1 MKGALSIMNNQ
12 KDQQMKQAVY
22 FIDDEPTDM
31 RSTEVSSNSMQT
43 VIPNSIPR
51 TTVQKQSD
59 SQHSNCTTTV
69 PANKYV
75 RKSALSN
82 QRQQPV
88 APPYNQP
95 VQPTSVYQQ
104 PAVSAPFNTQ
114 HPISQDNPI
123 ETTIQKLQAK
133 WVSDSQKAYREKQF
147 KFDNSTL
154 APDSQGCLLILHSN
168 GINTVG
174 KPFSPCRNLQAQKII
189 EHDTKKGFIKYT
201 FDTPTGEHRSVIVD
215 ADCSALQRY
224 NLLQDNGFIVD
235 ANLPATICAELI
247 ARYTASGLASI
258 PPQIKYSPGWYF
270 SEKHWGFQESE
281 WVDLN
286 AVLLSFTV
294 PPTPDMIL
302 YQLVSLYAILQERLP
317 SKMWIRRPICILTH
331 EYLYTDLC
339 IDSTPYVFKK
349 ALESLRDRPIVWI
362 RSENI
367 NFNESSSA
375 YSRDKNYQALMNSM
389 QSNQKH
395 PLYMVVSSNLTP
407 RQRTFC
413 LPIQDFI
420 DPYEATNSI
429 DSIGGLINSIMNNA
443 NAFNLTVERSFTK
456 VFDDLGED
464 CSVQREIAAL
474 SMIADV
480 VKWHYSMQVP
490 PQTLS
495 VRCDEYLET
504 YTRYWDKLDTGSILA
519 PFRNAL
525 YAARRSNMI
534 CFRSLED
541 VDISFDCQKEILYD
555 DTYYYTSTALLKKI
569 IKAHLSSYMPSDVL
583 NRLKTTGV
591 LSGSVPKTLTLA
603 PNEPKDFRFRTL
615 LRSNLHQPGSRDLV
629 EV

>member
-1 MKGALSIMNNQ
+1 MNNQ

-95 VQPTSVYQQ
+95 VQPTNVYQQ

-375 YSRDKNYQALMNSM
+375 YSRDKNYQALMNST

-443 NAFNLTVERSFTK
+443 NAFNSTVERSFTK

-504 YTRYWDKLDTGSILA
+504 YTRYWERINDGNILT

-525 YAARRSNMI
+525 YAARRSDMI
-534 CFRSLED
+534 CFRPLED
-541 VDISFDCQKEILYD
+541 VDSSFECQKEILYD

-569 IKAHLSSYMPSDVL
+569 IKVQLRSYMPSDVL
-583 NRLKTTGV
+583 NRLKTAGV
-591 LSGSVPKTLTLA
+591 LSGSVPKTLTFV
-603 PNEPKDFRFRTL
+603 PNESKDFRFRTL
-615 LRSNLHQPGSRDLV
+615 LRSSLHQPGSRDLV
-629 EV
+629 EI

>member
-1 MKGALSIMNNQ
+1 MNASNTSGMINALQNLDGTPYNPP
-12 KDQQMKQAVY
+12 
-22 FIDDEPTDM
+22 E
-31 RSTEVSSNSMQT
+31 EVSSTFPKRNWTQT
-43 VIPNSIPR
+43 VTTTQDVTQCSTYYSAAPSNSPVPPS
-51 TTVQKQSD
+51 TPSHQSQQPSSSQCDLLEAKAQELQAAWESDVQK
-59 SQHSNCTTTV
+59 
-69 PANKYV
+69 AF
-75 RKSALSN
+75 
-82 QRQQPV
+82 RQQR
-88 APPYNQP
+88 
-95 VQPTSVYQQ
+95 
-104 PAVSAPFNTQ
+104 
-114 HPISQDNPI
+114 
-123 ETTIQKLQAK
+123 L
-133 WVSDSQKAYREKQF
+133 R
-147 KFDNSTL
+147 FDNCAL
-154 APDSQGCLLILHSN
+154 VEDFQGCLTYQCSN
-168 GINTVG
+168 GENTIV
-174 KPFSPCRNLQAQKII
+174 KPFSPCRNLRAQKIVDHSTQK
-189 EHDTKKGFIKYT
+189 EYIKYT
-201 FDTPTGEHRSVIVD
+201 FDTPTGEHKSVIVD
-215 ADCSALQRY
+215 ATCSALHRY
-224 NLLQDNGFIVD
+224 NLLRDNGFIVF
-235 ANLPATICAELI
+235 AHLLPTVCGELI
-247 ARYTASGLASI
+247 ARYTAATRDSI

-286 AVLLSFTV
+286 TVLLSFTIS
-294 PPTPDMIL
+294 PTPDVIM

-331 EYLYTDLC
+331 EYLYTDSC
-339 IDSTPYVFKK
+339 IDSTPYLFKK

-395 PLYMVVSSNLTP
+395 PLYMIVSSNLTP

-443 NAFNLTVERSFTK
+443 NAFNSTVERSFTK

-504 YTRYWDKLDTGSILA
+504 YTRYWERINDGNILT

-541 VDISFDCQKEILYD
+541 VDIGFDCQKEILYD

-583 NRLKTTGV
+583 SRLKTVGV
-591 LSGSVPKTLTLA
+591 LSGSVSKTLTLA
-603 PNEPKDFRFRTL
+603 PNESKDFRFRTL
-615 LRSNLHQPGSRDLV
+615 LRSTLHQPGSRDLV

>member
-1 MKGALSIMNNQ
+1 MNNQ

-95 VQPTSVYQQ
+95 VQPTNVYQQ

-247 ARYTASGLASI
+247 ARYTASGLTSI

-375 YSRDKNYQALMNSM
+375 YSRDKNYQALMNST

-443 NAFNLTVERSFTK
+443 NAFNSTVERSFTK
-456 VFDDLGED
+456 VFDNLGED

-504 YTRYWDKLDTGSILA
+504 YTRYWERINDGNILT

-525 YAARRSNMI
+525 YAARRSDMI
-534 CFRSLED
+534 CFRPLED
-541 VDISFDCQKEILYD
+541 VDSSFECQKEILYD

-569 IKAHLSSYMPSDVL
+569 IKVQLRSYMPSDVL
-583 NRLKTTGV
+583 NRLKTAGV
-591 LSGSVPKTLTLA
+591 LSGSVPKTLTFA
-603 PNEPKDFRFRTL
+603 PNESKDFRFRTL
-615 LRSNLHQPGSRDLV
+615 LRSSLHQPGSRDLV
-629 EV
+629 EI

>member
-1 MKGALSIMNNQ
+1 MNNQ

-95 VQPTSVYQQ
+95 VQPTNVYQQ

-294 PPTPDMIL
+294 PPTPDIIL

-375 YSRDKNYQALMNSM
+375 YSRDKNYQALMNST

-443 NAFNLTVERSFTK
+443 NAFNSTVERSFTK

-504 YTRYWDKLDTGSILA
+504 YTRYWERINDGNILT

-534 CFRSLED
+534 YFRPLED
-541 VDISFDCQKEILYD
+541 VDSSFDCQREILYD

-569 IKAHLSSYMPSDVL
+569 IKVHLSSYMPSDVL

>member
-1 MKGALSIMNNQ
+1 MNNQ

-95 VQPTSVYQQ
+95 VQPTNVYQQ

-339 IDSTPYVFKK
+339 IDSTPYVSKK

-375 YSRDKNYQALMNSM
+375 YSRDKNYQALMNST

-443 NAFNLTVERSFTK
+443 NAFNSTVERSFTK

-504 YTRYWDKLDTGSILA
+504 YTRYWERINDGNILT

-525 YAARRSNMI
+525 YAARRSDMI
-534 CFRSLED
+534 CFRPLED
-541 VDISFDCQKEILYD
+541 VDSSFECQKEILYD

-569 IKAHLSSYMPSDVL
+569 IKVQLRSYMPSDVL
-583 NRLKTTGV
+583 NRLKTAGV
-591 LSGSVPKTLTLA
+591 LSGSVPKTLTFA
-603 PNEPKDFRFRTL
+603 PNESKDFRFRTL
-615 LRSNLHQPGSRDLV
+615 LRSSLHQPGSRDLV
-629 EV
+629 EI

>member
-1 MKGALSIMNNQ
+1 MNNQ

-31 RSTEVSSNSMQT
+31 RSIEVSSNSMQT

-95 VQPTSVYQQ
+95 VQLTNVYQQ

-189 EHDTKKGFIKYT
+189 EHDTKKGFIKFT

-375 YSRDKNYQALMNSM
+375 YSRDKNYQALMNST

-443 NAFNLTVERSFTK
+443 NAFNSTVERSFTK

-504 YTRYWDKLDTGSILA
+504 YTRYWERINDGNILT

-525 YAARRSNMI
+525 YAARRSDMI
-534 CFRSLED
+534 CFRPLED
-541 VDISFDCQKEILYD
+541 VDSSFECQKEILYD

-569 IKAHLSSYMPSDVL
+569 IKVQLRSYMPSDVL
-583 NRLKTTGV
+583 NRLKTAGV
-591 LSGSVPKTLTLA
+591 LSGSVPKTLTFA
-603 PNEPKDFRFRTL
+603 PNESKDFRFRTL
-615 LRSNLHQPGSRDLV
+615 LRSSLHQPGSRDLV
-629 EV
+629 EI

>member
-1 MKGALSIMNNQ
+1 MNNQ

-95 VQPTSVYQQ
+95 VQPTNVYQQ

-235 ANLPATICAELI
+235 ANLSATICAELI

-375 YSRDKNYQALMNSM
+375 YSRDKNYQALMNST

-443 NAFNLTVERSFTK
+443 NAFNSTVERSFTK

-504 YTRYWDKLDTGSILA
+504 YTRYWERINDGNILT

-525 YAARRSNMI
+525 YAARRSDMI
-534 CFRSLED
+534 CFRPLED
-541 VDISFDCQKEILYD
+541 VDSSFECQKEILYD

-569 IKAHLSSYMPSDVL
+569 IKVQLRSYMPSDVL
-583 NRLKTTGV
+583 NRLKTAGV
-591 LSGSVPKTLTLA
+591 LSGSVPKTLTFA
-603 PNEPKDFRFRTL
+603 PNESKDFRFRTL
-615 LRSNLHQPGSRDLV
+615 LRSSLHQPGSRDLV
-629 EV
+629 EI

>member
-1 MKGALSIMNNQ
+1 MNNQ

-95 VQPTSVYQQ
+95 VQPTNVYQQ

-270 SEKHWGFQESE
+270 SEKHWGCQESE

-443 NAFNLTVERSFTK
+443 NAFNSTVERSFTK

-504 YTRYWDKLDTGSILA
+504 YTRYWERINDGNILT

-525 YAARRSNMI
+525 YAARRSDMI
-534 CFRSLED
+534 CFRPLED
-541 VDISFDCQKEILYD
+541 VDSSFECQKEILYD

-569 IKAHLSSYMPSDVL
+569 IKVQLRSYMPSDVL
-583 NRLKTTGV
+583 NRLKTAGV
-591 LSGSVPKTLTLA
+591 LSGSVPKTLTFA
-603 PNEPKDFRFRTL
+603 PNESKDFRFRTL
-615 LRSNLHQPGSRDLV
+615 LRSSLHQPGSRDLV
-629 EV
+629 EI

>member
-1 MKGALSIMNNQ
+1 MNNQ

-95 VQPTSVYQQ
+95 VQPTNVYQQ

-147 KFDNSTL
+147 KFDNSAL

-375 YSRDKNYQALMNSM
+375 YSRDKNYQALMNST

-443 NAFNLTVERSFTK
+443 NAFNSTVERSFTK

-504 YTRYWDKLDTGSILA
+504 YTRYWERINDGNILT

-525 YAARRSNMI
+525 YAARRSDMI
-534 CFRSLED
+534 CFRPLED
-541 VDISFDCQKEILYD
+541 VDSSFECQKEILYD

-569 IKAHLSSYMPSDVL
+569 IKVQLRSYMPSDVL
-583 NRLKTTGV
+583 NRLKTAGV
-591 LSGSVPKTLTLA
+591 LSGSVPKTLTFA
-603 PNEPKDFRFRTL
+603 PNESKDFRFRTL
-615 LRSNLHQPGSRDLV
+615 LRSSLHQPGSRDLV
-629 EV
+629 EI

>member
-1 MKGALSIMNNQ
+1 MNNQ

-95 VQPTSVYQQ
+95 VQPTNVYQQ

-189 EHDTKKGFIKYT
+189 EHDTKKGFIKFT

-375 YSRDKNYQALMNSM
+375 YSRDKNYQALMNST

-443 NAFNLTVERSFTK
+443 NAFNSTVERSFTK

-504 YTRYWDKLDTGSILA
+504 YTRYWERINDGNILT

-525 YAARRSNMI
+525 YAARRSDMI
-534 CFRSLED
+534 CFRPLED
-541 VDISFDCQKEILYD
+541 VDSSFECQKEILYD

-569 IKAHLSSYMPSDVL
+569 IKVQLRSYMPSDVL
-583 NRLKTTGV
+583 NRLKTAGV
-591 LSGSVPKTLTLA
+591 LSGSVPKTLTFA
-603 PNEPKDFRFRTL
+603 PNESKDFRFRTL
-615 LRSNLHQPGSRDLV
+615 LRSSLHQPGSRDLV
-629 EV
+629 EI

>member
-1 MKGALSIMNNQ
+1 MNNQ

-95 VQPTSVYQQ
+95 VQPTNVYQQ

-123 ETTIQKLQAK
+123 ETTIQKLQVK

-375 YSRDKNYQALMNSM
+375 YSRDKNYQALMNST

-443 NAFNLTVERSFTK
+443 NAFNSTVERSFTK

-504 YTRYWDKLDTGSILA
+504 YTRYWERINDGNILT

-525 YAARRSNMI
+525 YAARRSDMI
-534 CFRSLED
+534 CFRPLED
-541 VDISFDCQKEILYD
+541 VDSSFECQKEILYD

-569 IKAHLSSYMPSDVL
+569 IKVQLRSYMPSDVL
-583 NRLKTTGV
+583 NRLKTAGV
-591 LSGSVPKTLTLA
+591 LSGSVPKTLTFA
-603 PNEPKDFRFRTL
+603 PNESKDFRFRTL
-615 LRSNLHQPGSRDLV
+615 LRSSLHQPGSRDLV
-629 EV
+629 EI

>member
-1 MKGALSIMNNQ
+1 MNNQ

-95 VQPTSVYQQ
+95 VQPTNVYQQ

-147 KFDNSTL
+147 KFDNSAL

-201 FDTPTGEHRSVIVD
+201 FDTTTGEHRSVIVD

-302 YQLVSLYAILQERLP
+302 YRLVSLYAILQERLP

-375 YSRDKNYQALMNSM
+375 YSRDKNYQALMNST

-443 NAFNLTVERSFTK
+443 NAFNSTVERSFTK

-504 YTRYWDKLDTGSILA
+504 YTRYWERINDGNILT

-525 YAARRSNMI
+525 YAARRSDMI
-534 CFRSLED
+534 CFRPLED
-541 VDISFDCQKEILYD
+541 VDSSFDCQKEILYD

-569 IKAHLSSYMPSDVL
+569 IKVQLRSYMPSDVL
-583 NRLKTTGV
+583 NRLKTAGV
-591 LSGSVPKTLTLA
+591 LSGSVPKTLTFA
-603 PNEPKDFRFRTL
+603 PNESKDFRFRTL
-615 LRSNLHQPGSRDLV
+615 LRSSLHQPGSRDLV
-629 EV
+629 EI

>member
-1 MKGALSIMNNQ
+1 MNNQ

-95 VQPTSVYQQ
+95 VQPTNVYQQ

-114 HPISQDNPI
+114 HPLSQDNPI

-375 YSRDKNYQALMNSM
+375 YSRDKNYQALMNST

-443 NAFNLTVERSFTK
+443 NAFNSTVERSFTK

-504 YTRYWDKLDTGSILA
+504 YTRYWERINDGNILT

-525 YAARRSNMI
+525 YATRRCDMI
-534 CFRSLED
+534 CFRPLED
-541 VDISFDCQKEILYD
+541 VDSSFECQKEILYD

-569 IKAHLSSYMPSDVL
+569 IKVQLRSYMPSDVL
-583 NRLKTTGV
+583 NRLKTAGV
-591 LSGSVPKTLTLA
+591 LSGSVPKTLTFA
-603 PNEPKDFRFRTL
+603 PNESKDFRFRTL
-615 LRSNLHQPGSRDLV
+615 LRSSLHQPGSRDLV
-629 EV
+629 EI

>member
-1 MKGALSIMNNQ
+1 MNNQ

-95 VQPTSVYQQ
+95 VQPTNVYQQ

-154 APDSQGCLLILHSN
+154 APDSRGCLLILHSN

-443 NAFNLTVERSFTK
+443 NAFNSTVERSFTK

-504 YTRYWDKLDTGSILA
+504 YTRYWERINDGNILT

-525 YAARRSNMI
+525 YAARRCDMI
-534 CFRSLED
+534 CFRPLED
-541 VDISFDCQKEILYD
+541 VDSSFECQKEILYD

-569 IKAHLSSYMPSDVL
+569 IKVQLRSYMPSDVL
-583 NRLKTTGV
+583 NRLKTAGV
-591 LSGSVPKTLTLA
+591 LSGSVPKTLTFA
-603 PNEPKDFRFRTL
+603 PNESKDFRFRTL
-615 LRSNLHQPGSRDLV
+615 LRSSLHQPGSRDLV

>member
-1 MKGALSIMNNQ
+1 MNASNTSGMINALQNLDGTPYNPP
-12 KDQQMKQAVY
+12 
-22 FIDDEPTDM
+22 E
-31 RSTEVSSNSMQT
+31 EVSSTFPKRNWTQT
-43 VIPNSIPR
+43 VTTTQDVTQCSTYYSAAPSNSPVPPS
-51 TTVQKQSD
+51 TPSHQSQQPSSSQCDLLEAKAQELQAAWESDVQK
-59 SQHSNCTTTV
+59 
-69 PANKYV
+69 AF
-75 RKSALSN
+75 RK
-82 QRQQPV
+82 QR
-88 APPYNQP
+88 
-95 VQPTSVYQQ
+95 
-104 PAVSAPFNTQ
+104 
-114 HPISQDNPI
+114 
-123 ETTIQKLQAK
+123 L
-133 WVSDSQKAYREKQF
+133 R
-147 KFDNSTL
+147 FDNCAL
-154 APDSQGCLLILHSN
+154 VEDFQGCLTYQCSN
-168 GINTVG
+168 GENTIV
-174 KPFSPCRNLQAQKII
+174 KPFSPCRNLRAQKIVDHSTQK
-189 EHDTKKGFIKYT
+189 EYIKYT
-201 FDTPTGEHRSVIVD
+201 FDTPTGEHKSVIVD
-215 ADCSALQRY
+215 ATCSALHRY
-224 NLLQDNGFIVD
+224 NLLRDNGFIVF
-235 ANLPATICAELI
+235 AHLLPTVCGELI
-247 ARYTASGLASI
+247 ARYTAATRDSI

-286 AVLLSFTV
+286 TVLLSFTIS
-294 PPTPDMIL
+294 PTPDVIM

-331 EYLYTDLC
+331 EYLYTDSC
-339 IDSTPYVFKK
+339 IDSTPYLFKK

-395 PLYMVVSSNLTP
+395 PLYMIVSSNLTP

-443 NAFNLTVERSFTK
+443 NAFNSTVERSFTK

-504 YTRYWDKLDTGSILA
+504 YTRYWERINDGNILT

-569 IKAHLSSYMPSDVL
+569 TKAHLSSYMPSDVL
-583 NRLKTTGV
+583 NRLKTAGV
-591 LSGSVPKTLTLA
+591 LSGSVPKTLTFA
-603 PNEPKDFRFRTL
+603 PNESKDFRFRTL
-615 LRSNLHQPGSRDLV
+615 LRSSLHQPGSRDLV
-629 EV
+629 EI

>member
-1 MKGALSIMNNQ
+1 MNNQ

-75 RKSALSN
+75 RKSAFSN
-82 QRQQPV
+82 QRQQSV

-95 VQPTSVYQQ
+95 VQPTNVYQQ

-201 FDTPTGEHRSVIVD
+201 FDTPTGEHKNVIVD
-215 ADCSALQRY
+215 ADRSALHRY

-247 ARYTASGLASI
+247 ARYTASGLAST

-286 AVLLSFTV
+286 TVLLSFTIS
-294 PPTPDMIL
+294 PTPDVIM
-302 YQLVSLYAILQERLP
+302 YQLVSLYAILQGRLP
-317 SKMWIRRPICILTH
+317 SKMWIRRPFCILTH
-331 EYLYTDLC
+331 KYQCTDLS
-339 IDSTPYVFKK
+339 IDKTPLTFKK
-349 ALESLRDRPIVWI
+349 ELENLRDRPIIWI
-362 RSENI
+362 RAEDTS
-367 NFNESSSA
+367 FNESANA
-375 YSRDKNYQALMNSM
+375 YSRDKNYQALLDSM
-389 QSNQKH
+389 QSSQKH
-395 PLYMVVSSNLTP
+395 PLYIVVSADLTP

-443 NAFNLTVERSFTK
+443 NAFNSTVERSFTK

-504 YTRYWDKLDTGSILA
+504 YTRYWERINDGNILT

-525 YAARRSNMI
+525 YAARRSDMI
-534 CFRSLED
+534 CFRPLED
-541 VDISFDCQKEILYD
+541 VDSSFECQKEILYD

-569 IKAHLSSYMPSDVL
+569 IKVQLRSYMPSDVL
-583 NRLKTTGV
+583 NRLKTAGV
-591 LSGSVPKTLTLA
+591 LSGSVPKTLTFA
-603 PNEPKDFRFRTL
+603 PNESKDFRFRTL
-615 LRSNLHQPGSRDLV
+615 LRSSLHQPGSRDLV
-629 EV
+629 EI

>member
-1 MKGALSIMNNQ
+1 M
-12 KDQQMKQAVY
+12 
-22 FIDDEPTDM
+22 
-31 RSTEVSSNSMQT
+31 
-43 VIPNSIPR
+43 
-51 TTVQKQSD
+51 
-59 SQHSNCTTTV
+59 
-69 PANKYV
+69 
-75 RKSALSN
+75 
-82 QRQQPV
+82 
-88 APPYNQP
+88 
-95 VQPTSVYQQ
+95 
-104 PAVSAPFNTQ
+104 SAPFNTQ

-375 YSRDKNYQALMNSM
+375 YSRDKNYQALMNST

-443 NAFNLTVERSFTK
+443 NAFNSTVERSFTK

-504 YTRYWDKLDTGSILA
+504 YTRYWERINDGNILT

-525 YAARRSNMI
+525 YAARRSDMI
-534 CFRSLED
+534 CFRPLED
-541 VDISFDCQKEILYD
+541 VDSSFECQKEILYD

-569 IKAHLSSYMPSDVL
+569 IKVQLRSYMPSDVL
-583 NRLKTTGV
+583 NRLKTAGA
-591 LSGSVPKTLTLA
+591 LSGSVPKTLTFA
-603 PNEPKDFRFRTL
+603 PNESKDFRFRTL
-615 LRSNLHQPGSRDLV
+615 LRSSLHQPGSRDLV
-629 EV
+629 EI

>member
-1 MKGALSIMNNQ
+1 MNASNTSGMINALQNLDGTPYNPP
-12 KDQQMKQAVY
+12 
-22 FIDDEPTDM
+22 E
-31 RSTEVSSNSMQT
+31 EVSSTFPKRNWTQT
-43 VIPNSIPR
+43 VTTTQDVTQCSTYYSAAPSNSPVPPS
-51 TTVQKQSD
+51 TPSHQSQQPSSSQCDLLEAKAQELQAAWESDVQK
-59 SQHSNCTTTV
+59 
-69 PANKYV
+69 AF
-75 RKSALSN
+75 RK
-82 QRQQPV
+82 QR
-88 APPYNQP
+88 
-95 VQPTSVYQQ
+95 
-104 PAVSAPFNTQ
+104 
-114 HPISQDNPI
+114 
-123 ETTIQKLQAK
+123 L
-133 WVSDSQKAYREKQF
+133 R
-147 KFDNSTL
+147 FDNCAL
-154 APDSQGCLLILHSN
+154 VEDFQGCLTYQCSN
-168 GINTVG
+168 GENTIV
-174 KPFSPCRNLQAQKII
+174 KPFSPCRNLRAQKIVDHSTQK
-189 EHDTKKGFIKYT
+189 EYIKYT
-201 FDTPTGEHRSVIVD
+201 FDTPIGEHKSVIVD
-215 ADCSALQRY
+215 ATCSALHRY
-224 NLLQDNGFIVD
+224 NLLRDNGFIVF
-235 ANLPATICAELI
+235 AHLLPTVCGELI
-247 ARYTASGLASI
+247 ARYTAATRDSI

-286 AVLLSFTV
+286 TVLLSFTIS
-294 PPTPDMIL
+294 PTPDVIM

-331 EYLYTDLC
+331 EYLYTDSC
-339 IDSTPYVFKK
+339 IDSTPYLFKK

-395 PLYMVVSSNLTP
+395 PLYMIVSSNLTP

-443 NAFNLTVERSFTK
+443 NAFNSTVERSFTK

-504 YTRYWDKLDTGSILA
+504 YTRYWERINDGNILT

-555 DTYYYTSTALLKKI
+555 DTYYYTSTALLKRI
-569 IKAHLSSYMPSDVL
+569 IKAHLSSYMRPMC
-583 NRLKTTGV
+583 
-591 LSGSVPKTLTLA
+591 SV
-603 PNEPKDFRFRTL
+603 
-615 LRSNLHQPGSRDLV
+615 V
-629 EV
+629 

>member
-1 MKGALSIMNNQ
+1 MNNQ

-95 VQPTSVYQQ
+95 VQPTNVYQQ

-375 YSRDKNYQALMNSM
+375 YSRGKNYQALMNST

-443 NAFNLTVERSFTK
+443 NAFNSTVERSFTK

-504 YTRYWDKLDTGSILA
+504 YTRYWERINDGNILT

-525 YAARRSNMI
+525 YAARRSDMI
-534 CFRSLED
+534 CFRPLED
-541 VDISFDCQKEILYD
+541 VDSSFECQKEILYD

-569 IKAHLSSYMPSDVL
+569 IKVQLRSYMPSDVL
-583 NRLKTTGV
+583 NRLKTAGV
-591 LSGSVPKTLTLA
+591 LSGSVPKTLTFA
-603 PNEPKDFRFRTL
+603 PNESKDFRFRTL
-615 LRSNLHQPGSRDLV
+615 LRSSLHQPGSRDLV
-629 EV
+629 EI

>member
-1 MKGALSIMNNQ
+1 MNNQ

-95 VQPTSVYQQ
+95 VQPTNVYQQ

-235 ANLPATICAELI
+235 ANLPATICA
-247 ARYTASGLASI
+247 
-258 PPQIKYSPGWYF
+258 
-270 SEKHWGFQESE
+270 
-281 WVDLN
+281 VDLN
-286 AVLLSFTV
+286 TVLLSFTIS
-294 PPTPDMIL
+294 PTPDVIM

-331 EYLYTDLC
+331 EYLYTDSC
-339 IDSTPYVFKK
+339 IDSTPYLFKK

-375 YSRDKNYQALMNSM
+375 YSRDKNYQALMNST

-443 NAFNLTVERSFTK
+443 NAFNSTVERSFTK

-504 YTRYWDKLDTGSILA
+504 YTRYWERINDGNILT

-525 YAARRSNMI
+525 YAARRSDMI
-534 CFRSLED
+534 CFRPLED
-541 VDISFDCQKEILYD
+541 VDSSFECQKEILYD

-569 IKAHLSSYMPSDVL
+569 IKVQLRSYMPSDVL
-583 NRLKTTGV
+583 NRLKTAGV
-591 LSGSVPKTLTLA
+591 LSGSVPKTLTFA
-603 PNEPKDFRFRTL
+603 PNESKDFRFRTL
-615 LRSNLHQPGSRDLV
+615 LRSSLHQPGSRDLV
-629 EV
+629 EI

>member
-1 MKGALSIMNNQ
+1 MNNQ

-95 VQPTSVYQQ
+95 VQPTNVYQQ

-395 PLYMVVSSNLTP
+395 PLYMVVSPNLTP

-443 NAFNLTVERSFTK
+443 NAFNSTVERSFTK

-504 YTRYWDKLDTGSILA
+504 YTRYWERINDGNILT

-525 YAARRSNMI
+525 YAARRSDMI
-534 CFRSLED
+534 CFRPLED
-541 VDISFDCQKEILYD
+541 VDSSFECQKEILYD

-569 IKAHLSSYMPSDVL
+569 IKVQLRSYMPPDVL
-583 NRLKTTGV
+583 NRLKTAGV
-591 LSGSVPKTLTLA
+591 LSGSVPKTLTFA
-603 PNEPKDFRFRTL
+603 PNESKDFRFRTL
-615 LRSNLHQPGSRDLV
+615 LRSSLHQPGSRDLV
-629 EV
+629 EI

>member
-1 MKGALSIMNNQ
+1 MNASNTSGMINALQNLDGTPYNPP
-12 KDQQMKQAVY
+12 
-22 FIDDEPTDM
+22 E
-31 RSTEVSSNSMQT
+31 EVSSTFPKRNWTQT
-43 VIPNSIPR
+43 VTTTQDVTQCSTYYSAAPSNSPVPPS
-51 TTVQKQSD
+51 TPSHQSQQPSSSQCDPLEAKAQELQAAWESDVQK
-59 SQHSNCTTTV
+59 
-69 PANKYV
+69 AF
-75 RKSALSN
+75 RK
-82 QRQQPV
+82 QR
-88 APPYNQP
+88 
-95 VQPTSVYQQ
+95 
-104 PAVSAPFNTQ
+104 
-114 HPISQDNPI
+114 
-123 ETTIQKLQAK
+123 L
-133 WVSDSQKAYREKQF
+133 R
-147 KFDNSTL
+147 FDNCAL
-154 APDSQGCLLILHSN
+154 VEDFQGCLTYQCSN
-168 GINTVG
+168 GENTIV
-174 KPFSPCRNLQAQKII
+174 KPFSPCRNLRAQKIVDHSTQK
-189 EHDTKKGFIKYT
+189 EYIKYT
-201 FDTPTGEHRSVIVD
+201 FDTPTGEHKSVIVD
-215 ADCSALQRY
+215 ATCSALHRY
-224 NLLQDNGFIVD
+224 NLLRDNGFIVF
-235 ANLPATICAELI
+235 AHLLPTVCGELI
-247 ARYTASGLASI
+247 ARYTAATRDSI

-286 AVLLSFTV
+286 TVLLSFTIS
-294 PPTPDMIL
+294 PTPDVIM

-331 EYLYTDLC
+331 EYLYTDSC
-339 IDSTPYVFKK
+339 IDSTPYLFKK

-395 PLYMVVSSNLTP
+395 PLYMIVSSNLTP

-443 NAFNLTVERSFTK
+443 NAFNSTVERSFTK

-504 YTRYWDKLDTGSILA
+504 YTRYWERINDGNILT

-569 IKAHLSSYMPSDVL
+569 IKVQLRSYMPSDVL
-583 NRLKTTGV
+583 NRLKTAGV
-591 LSGSVPKTLTLA
+591 LSGSVPKTLTFA
-603 PNEPKDFRFRTL
+603 PNESKDFRFRTL
-615 LRSNLHQPGSRDLV
+615 LRSSLHQPGSRDLV
-629 EV
+629 EI

>member
-1 MKGALSIMNNQ
+1 MNASNTSGMINALQNLDGTPYNPP
-12 KDQQMKQAVY
+12 
-22 FIDDEPTDM
+22 E
-31 RSTEVSSNSMQT
+31 EVSSTFPKRNWTQT
-43 VIPNSIPR
+43 VTTTQDVTQCSTYYSAAPSNSPVPPS
-51 TTVQKQSD
+51 TPSHQSQQPSSTQCDLLEAKAQELQAAWESDVQK
-59 SQHSNCTTTV
+59 
-69 PANKYV
+69 AF
-75 RKSALSN
+75 RK
-82 QRQQPV
+82 QR
-88 APPYNQP
+88 
-95 VQPTSVYQQ
+95 
-104 PAVSAPFNTQ
+104 
-114 HPISQDNPI
+114 
-123 ETTIQKLQAK
+123 L
-133 WVSDSQKAYREKQF
+133 R
-147 KFDNSTL
+147 FDNCAL
-154 APDSQGCLLILHSN
+154 VEDFQGCLTYQCSN
-168 GINTVG
+168 GENTIV
-174 KPFSPCRNLQAQKII
+174 KPFSPCRNLRAQKIVDHSTQK
-189 EHDTKKGFIKYT
+189 EYIKYT
-201 FDTPTGEHRSVIVD
+201 FDTPTGEHKSVIVD
-215 ADCSALQRY
+215 ATCSALHRY
-224 NLLQDNGFIVD
+224 NLLRDNGFIVF
-235 ANLPATICAELI
+235 AHLLPTVCGELI
-247 ARYTASGLASI
+247 ARYTAATRDSI

-286 AVLLSFTV
+286 TVLLSFTIS
-294 PPTPDMIL
+294 PTPDVIM

-317 SKMWIRRPICILTH
+317 YKMWIRRPICILTH
-331 EYLYTDLC
+331 EYLYTDSC
-339 IDSTPYVFKK
+339 IDSTPYLFKK

-395 PLYMVVSSNLTP
+395 PLYMIVSSNLTP

-443 NAFNLTVERSFTK
+443 NAFNSTVERSFTK

-504 YTRYWDKLDTGSILA
+504 YTRYWERINDGNILT

-525 YAARRSNMI
+525 YAARRSDMI
-534 CFRSLED
+534 CFRPLED
-541 VDISFDCQKEILYD
+541 VDSSFECQKEILYD

-583 NRLKTTGV
+583 SRLKTVGV
-591 LSGSVPKTLTLA
+591 LSGSVSKTLTLA
-603 PNEPKDFRFRTL
+603 PNESKDFRFRTL
-615 LRSNLHQPGSRDLV
+615 LRSTLHQPGSRDLV

>member
-1 MKGALSIMNNQ
+1 MNASNTSGMINALQNLDGTPYNPP
-12 KDQQMKQAVY
+12 
-22 FIDDEPTDM
+22 E
-31 RSTEVSSNSMQT
+31 EVSSTFPKRNWTQT
-43 VIPNSIPR
+43 VTTTQDVTQCSTYYSAAPSNSPVPPS
-51 TTVQKQSD
+51 TPSHQSQQPSSSQYDPLEANAQELKAAWESDVQK
-59 SQHSNCTTTV
+59 
-69 PANKYV
+69 AF
-75 RKSALSN
+75 RK
-82 QRQQPV
+82 QR
-88 APPYNQP
+88 
-95 VQPTSVYQQ
+95 
-104 PAVSAPFNTQ
+104 
-114 HPISQDNPI
+114 
-123 ETTIQKLQAK
+123 L
-133 WVSDSQKAYREKQF
+133 R
-147 KFDNSTL
+147 FDNCAL
-154 APDSQGCLLILHSN
+154 VEDFQGCLTYQCSN
-168 GINTVG
+168 GENTIV
-174 KPFSPCRNLQAQKII
+174 KPFSPCRNLRAQKIVDRSTQK
-189 EHDTKKGFIKYT
+189 EYIKYT
-201 FDTPTGEHRSVIVD
+201 FDTPTGEHKSVIVD
-215 ADCSALQRY
+215 ATCSALHRY
-224 NLLQDNGFIVD
+224 NLLRDNGFIVF
-235 ANLPATICAELI
+235 AHLLPTVCGELI
-247 ARYTASGLASI
+247 ARYTAATRDSI

-286 AVLLSFTV
+286 TVLLSFTIS
-294 PPTPDMIL
+294 PTPDVIM

-317 SKMWIRRPICILTH
+317 YKMWIRRPICILTH
-331 EYLYTDLC
+331 EYLYTDSC
-339 IDSTPYVFKK
+339 IDSTPYLFKK

-395 PLYMVVSSNLTP
+395 PLYMIVSSNLTP

-443 NAFNLTVERSFTK
+443 NAFNSTVERSFTK

-504 YTRYWDKLDTGSILA
+504 YTRYWERINDGNILT

-569 IKAHLSSYMPSDVL
+569 IKVQLRSYMPSDVL
-583 NRLKTTGV
+583 NRLKTAGV
-591 LSGSVPKTLTLA
+591 LSGSVPKTLTFA
-603 PNEPKDFRFRTL
+603 PNESKDFRFRTL
-615 LRSNLHQPGSRDLV
+615 LRSSLHQPGSRDLV
-629 EV
+629 EI

>member
-1 MKGALSIMNNQ
+1 MNNQ

-95 VQPTSVYQQ
+95 VQPTNVYQQ

-133 WVSDSQKAYREKQF
+133 WVSDFQKAYREKQF

-375 YSRDKNYQALMNSM
+375 YSRDKNYQALMNST

-443 NAFNLTVERSFTK
+443 NAFNSTVERSFTK

-504 YTRYWDKLDTGSILA
+504 YTRYWERINDGNILT

-525 YAARRSNMI
+525 YAARRSDMI
-534 CFRSLED
+534 CFRPLED
-541 VDISFDCQKEILYD
+541 VDSSFECQKEILYD

-569 IKAHLSSYMPSDVL
+569 IKVQLRSYMPSDVL
-583 NRLKTTGV
+583 NRLKTAGV
-591 LSGSVPKTLTLA
+591 LSGSVPKTLTFA
-603 PNEPKDFRFRTL
+603 PNESKDFRFRTL
-615 LRSNLHQPGSRDLV
+615 LRSSLHQPGSRDLV
-629 EV
+629 EI

>member
-1 MKGALSIMNNQ
+1 MNASNTSGMINALQNLDGTPYNPP
-12 KDQQMKQAVY
+12 
-22 FIDDEPTDM
+22 E
-31 RSTEVSSNSMQT
+31 EVSSTFPKRNWTQT
-43 VIPNSIPR
+43 VTTTQDVTQYSTYYSAAPSNSPVPPS
-51 TTVQKQSD
+51 TPSHQSQQPSSSQCDLLEAKAQELQAAWESDVQK
-59 SQHSNCTTTV
+59 
-69 PANKYV
+69 AF
-75 RKSALSN
+75 RK
-82 QRQQPV
+82 QR
-88 APPYNQP
+88 
-95 VQPTSVYQQ
+95 
-104 PAVSAPFNTQ
+104 
-114 HPISQDNPI
+114 
-123 ETTIQKLQAK
+123 L
-133 WVSDSQKAYREKQF
+133 R
-147 KFDNSTL
+147 FDNCAL
-154 APDSQGCLLILHSN
+154 VEDFQGCLTYQCSN
-168 GINTVG
+168 GENTIV
-174 KPFSPCRNLQAQKII
+174 KPFSPCRNLRAQKIVDHSTQK
-189 EHDTKKGFIKYT
+189 EYIKYT
-201 FDTPTGEHRSVIVD
+201 FDTPTGEHKSVIVD
-215 ADCSALQRY
+215 ATCSALHRY
-224 NLLQDNGFIVD
+224 NLLRDNGFIVF
-235 ANLPATICAELI
+235 AHLLPTVCGELI
-247 ARYTASGLASI
+247 ARYTAATRDSI

-286 AVLLSFTV
+286 TVLLSFTIS
-294 PPTPDMIL
+294 PTPDVIM

-331 EYLYTDLC
+331 EYLYTDSC
-339 IDSTPYVFKK
+339 IDSTPYLFKK

-395 PLYMVVSSNLTP
+395 PLYMIVSSNLTP

-443 NAFNLTVERSFTK
+443 NAFNSTVERSFTK

-504 YTRYWDKLDTGSILA
+504 YTRYWERINDGNILT

-583 NRLKTTGV
+583 SRLKTVGV
-591 LSGSVPKTLTLA
+591 LSGSVSKTLTLA
-603 PNEPKDFRFRTL
+603 PNESKDFRFRTL
-615 LRSNLHQPGSRDLV
+615 LRSTLHQPGSRNLV

>member
-1 MKGALSIMNNQ
+1 MNNQ

-95 VQPTSVYQQ
+95 VQPTNVYQQ

-114 HPISQDNPI
+114 HPISQNNPI

-407 RQRTFC
+407 RQRIFC

-504 YTRYWDKLDTGSILA
+504 YTRYWERINDGNILT

-525 YAARRSNMI
+525 YAARRSDMI
-534 CFRSLED
+534 CFRPLED
-541 VDISFDCQKEILYD
+541 VDSSFECQKEILYD

-569 IKAHLSSYMPSDVL
+569 IKVQLRSYMPSDVL
-583 NRLKTTGV
+583 SRLKTVGV
-591 LSGSVPKTLTLA
+591 LSGSVSKTLTLA
-603 PNEPKDFRFRTL
+603 PNESKDFRFRTL
-615 LRSNLHQPGSRDLV
+615 LRSTLHQPGSRDLA
-629 EV
+629 EI

>member
-1 MKGALSIMNNQ
+1 MNASNTSGMINALQNLDGTPYNPP
-12 KDQQMKQAVY
+12 
-22 FIDDEPTDM
+22 E
-31 RSTEVSSNSMQT
+31 EVSSTFPKRNWTQT
-43 VIPNSIPR
+43 VTTTQDVTQCSTYYSAAPSNSPVPPS
-51 TTVQKQSD
+51 TPSHQSQQPSSSQCDLLEAKAQELQAAWESDVQK
-59 SQHSNCTTTV
+59 
-69 PANKYV
+69 AF
-75 RKSALSN
+75 RK
-82 QRQQPV
+82 QR
-88 APPYNQP
+88 
-95 VQPTSVYQQ
+95 
-104 PAVSAPFNTQ
+104 
-114 HPISQDNPI
+114 
-123 ETTIQKLQAK
+123 L
-133 WVSDSQKAYREKQF
+133 R
-147 KFDNSTL
+147 FDNCAL
-154 APDSQGCLLILHSN
+154 VEDFQGCLTYQCSN
-168 GINTVG
+168 GENTIV
-174 KPFSPCRNLQAQKII
+174 KPFSPSRILRAQKIVDHSTQI
-189 EHDTKKGFIKYT
+189 EYIKYT
-201 FDTPTGEHRSVIVD
+201 FDTPTGEHKCVIGD
-215 ADCSALQRY
+215 ATCSALHRY
-224 NLLQDNGFIVD
+224 NMLRDNGFIVF
-235 ANLPATICAELI
+235 AHLLPTVCGELI
-247 ARYTASGLASI
+247 ALYTAATRDSI

-270 SEKHWGFQESE
+270 SETHWGFQESE

-286 AVLLSFTV
+286 TVLLSFKIS
-294 PPTPDMIL
+294 PTPDVIM

-331 EYLYTDLC
+331 EYLYTDSC
-339 IDSTPYVFKK
+339 IDSTPYLFKK

-395 PLYMVVSSNLTP
+395 PLYMIVSSNLTP

-443 NAFNLTVERSFTK
+443 NAFNSTVERSFTK
-456 VFDDLGED
+456 VFDDLGVD

-504 YTRYWDKLDTGSILA
+504 YTRYWERINDGNILT

-555 DTYYYTSTALLKKI
+555 DTYYYTSTALLKRI
-569 IKAHLSSYMPSDVL
+569 IKAHLSSYMRPMC
-583 NRLKTTGV
+583 
-591 LSGSVPKTLTLA
+591 SV
-603 PNEPKDFRFRTL
+603 
-615 LRSNLHQPGSRDLV
+615 V
-629 EV
+629 

>member
-1 MKGALSIMNNQ
+1 MNNQ

-95 VQPTSVYQQ
+95 VQPTNVYQQ

-286 AVLLSFTV
+286 TVLLSFTIS
-294 PPTPDMIL
+294 PTPDVIM

-317 SKMWIRRPICILTH
+317 SKLWIRRPLCILTH
-331 EYLYTDLC
+331 KYQCTDLS
-339 IDSTPYVFKK
+339 IDKTPLTFKK
-349 ALESLRDRPIVWI
+349 ELENLRDRSIIWI
-362 RSENI
+362 RAEDTS
-367 NFNESSSA
+367 FNESANA
-375 YSRDKNYQALMNSM
+375 YSRDKNYQALLDSM
-389 QSNQKH
+389 QSSQKH
-395 PLYMVVSSNLTP
+395 PLYIVVSADLTP

-420 DPYEATNSI
+420 EPCTGAGS
-429 DSIGGLINSIMNNA
+429 INSVGCLIKSILNNA
-443 NAFNLTVERSFTK
+443 DAFNSEVERCFIEASNK
-456 VFDDLGED
+456 YGED
-464 CSVQREIAAL
+464 CSVQQEIATL
-474 SMIADV
+474 SAIASIIR
-480 VKWHYSMQVP
+480 WHYSIQIP
-490 PQTLS
+490 PQTFPIC
-495 VRCDEYLET
+495 CDDSLKT
-504 YTRYWDKLDTGSILA
+504 YACYWDKLNDGNILA

-525 YAARRSNMI
+525 YASRRSNMI

-615 LRSNLHQPGSRDLV
+615 LRSNLHQPGSRDLA
-629 EV
+629 EI

>member
-1 MKGALSIMNNQ
+1 MNASNTSGMINALQNLDGTPYNPP
-12 KDQQMKQAVY
+12 
-22 FIDDEPTDM
+22 E
-31 RSTEVSSNSMQT
+31 EVSSTFPKRNWTQT
-43 VIPNSIPR
+43 VTTTQDVTQCSTYYSAAPSNSPVPPS
-51 TTVQKQSD
+51 TPSHQSQQPSSSQCDLLEAKAQELQAAWESDVQK
-59 SQHSNCTTTV
+59 
-69 PANKYV
+69 AF
-75 RKSALSN
+75 RK
-82 QRQQPV
+82 QR
-88 APPYNQP
+88 
-95 VQPTSVYQQ
+95 
-104 PAVSAPFNTQ
+104 
-114 HPISQDNPI
+114 
-123 ETTIQKLQAK
+123 L
-133 WVSDSQKAYREKQF
+133 R
-147 KFDNSTL
+147 FDNCAL
-154 APDSQGCLLILHSN
+154 VEDFQGCLTYQCSN
-168 GINTVG
+168 GENTIV
-174 KPFSPCRNLQAQKII
+174 KPFSPCRNLRAQKIVDHSTQK
-189 EHDTKKGFIKYT
+189 EYIKYT
-201 FDTPTGEHRSVIVD
+201 FDTPTGEHKSVIVD
-215 ADCSALQRY
+215 ATCSALHRY
-224 NLLQDNGFIVD
+224 NLLRDNGFIVF
-235 ANLPATICAELI
+235 AHLLPTVCGELI
-247 ARYTASGLASI
+247 ARYTAATRDSI

-286 AVLLSFTV
+286 TVLLSFTIS
-294 PPTPDMIL
+294 PTPDVIM

-317 SKMWIRRPICILTH
+317 SKMWIRRPICILIH
-331 EYLYTDLC
+331 EYLYTDSC
-339 IDSTPYVFKK
+339 IDSTPYLFKK

-395 PLYMVVSSNLTP
+395 PLYMIVSSNLTP

-443 NAFNLTVERSFTK
+443 NAFNSTVERSFTK

-504 YTRYWDKLDTGSILA
+504 YTRYWERINDGNILT

-555 DTYYYTSTALLKKI
+555 DTYYYTSTALLKRI
-569 IKAHLSSYMPSDVL
+569 IKAHLSSYMRPMC
-583 NRLKTTGV
+583 
-591 LSGSVPKTLTLA
+591 SV
-603 PNEPKDFRFRTL
+603 
-615 LRSNLHQPGSRDLV
+615 V
-629 EV
+629 

>member
-1 MKGALSIMNNQ
+1 MNNQ

-59 SQHSNCTTTV
+59 SQNSNCTTTV

-95 VQPTSVYQQ
+95 VQLTNVYQQ

-189 EHDTKKGFIKYT
+189 EHDTKKGFIKFT

-375 YSRDKNYQALMNSM
+375 YSRDKNYQALMNST

-443 NAFNLTVERSFTK
+443 NAFNSTVERSFTK

-504 YTRYWDKLDTGSILA
+504 YTRYWERINDGNILT

-525 YAARRSNMI
+525 YAARRSDMI
-534 CFRSLED
+534 CFRPLED
-541 VDISFDCQKEILYD
+541 VDSSFECQKEILYD

-569 IKAHLSSYMPSDVL
+569 IKVQLRSYMPSDVL
-583 NRLKTTGV
+583 NRLKTAGV
-591 LSGSVPKTLTLA
+591 LSGSVPKTLTFA
-603 PNEPKDFRFRTL
+603 PNESKDFRFRTL
-615 LRSNLHQPGSRDLV
+615 LRSSLHQPGSRDLV
-629 EV
+629 EI

>member
-1 MKGALSIMNNQ
+1 MNASNTSGMINALQNLDGTPYNPP
-12 KDQQMKQAVY
+12 
-22 FIDDEPTDM
+22 E
-31 RSTEVSSNSMQT
+31 EVSSTFPKRNWTQT
-43 VIPNSIPR
+43 VTTTQDVTQCSTYYSAAPSNSPVPPS
-51 TTVQKQSD
+51 TPSHQSQQPSSSQCDLLEAKAQELQAAWESDVQK
-59 SQHSNCTTTV
+59 
-69 PANKYV
+69 AF
-75 RKSALSN
+75 RK
-82 QRQQPV
+82 QR
-88 APPYNQP
+88 
-95 VQPTSVYQQ
+95 
-104 PAVSAPFNTQ
+104 
-114 HPISQDNPI
+114 
-123 ETTIQKLQAK
+123 L
-133 WVSDSQKAYREKQF
+133 R
-147 KFDNSTL
+147 FDNCAL
-154 APDSQGCLLILHSN
+154 VEDFQGCLTYQCSN
-168 GINTVG
+168 GENTIV
-174 KPFSPCRNLQAQKII
+174 KPFSPCRNLRAQKIVDHSTQK
-189 EHDTKKGFIKYT
+189 EYIKYT
-201 FDTPTGEHRSVIVD
+201 FDTPTGEHKSVIVD
-215 ADCSALQRY
+215 ATCSALHRY
-224 NLLQDNGFIVD
+224 NLLRDNGFIVF
-235 ANLPATICAELI
+235 AHLLPTVCGELI
-247 ARYTASGLASI
+247 ARYTAATRDSI

-286 AVLLSFTV
+286 TVLLSFTIS
-294 PPTPDMIL
+294 PTPDVIM

-331 EYLYTDLC
+331 EYLYTDSC
-339 IDSTPYVFKK
+339 IDSTPYLFKK

-395 PLYMVVSSNLTP
+395 PLYMIVSSNLTP

-443 NAFNLTVERSFTK
+443 NAFNSTVERSFTK

-504 YTRYWDKLDTGSILA
+504 YTRYWERINDGNILT

-569 IKAHLSSYMPSDVL
+569 IKVQLRSYMPSDVL
-583 NRLKTTGV
+583 NRLKTAGV
-591 LSGSVPKTLTLA
+591 LSGSVPKTLTFA
-603 PNEPKDFRFRTL
+603 PNESKDFRFRTL
-615 LRSNLHQPGSRDLV
+615 LRSSLHQPGSRDLV
-629 EV
+629 EI

>member
-1 MKGALSIMNNQ
+1 
-12 KDQQMKQAVY
+12 
-22 FIDDEPTDM
+22 
-31 RSTEVSSNSMQT
+31 
-43 VIPNSIPR
+43 
-51 TTVQKQSD
+51 
-59 SQHSNCTTTV
+59 
-69 PANKYV
+69 
-75 RKSALSN
+75 
-82 QRQQPV
+82 
-88 APPYNQP
+88 
-95 VQPTSVYQQ
+95 
-104 PAVSAPFNTQ
+104 
-114 HPISQDNPI
+114 
-123 ETTIQKLQAK
+123 
-133 WVSDSQKAYREKQF
+133 
-147 KFDNSTL
+147 
-154 APDSQGCLLILHSN
+154 
-168 GINTVG
+168 
-174 KPFSPCRNLQAQKII
+174 
-189 EHDTKKGFIKYT
+189 
-201 FDTPTGEHRSVIVD
+201 
-215 ADCSALQRY
+215 
-224 NLLQDNGFIVD
+224 
-235 ANLPATICAELI
+235 
-247 ARYTASGLASI
+247 
-258 PPQIKYSPGWYF
+258 
-270 SEKHWGFQESE
+270 
-281 WVDLN
+281 
-286 AVLLSFTV
+286 
-294 PPTPDMIL
+294 
-302 YQLVSLYAILQERLP
+302 
-317 SKMWIRRPICILTH
+317 MWIRRPICILTH

-375 YSRDKNYQALMNSM
+375 YSRDKNYQALMNST

-443 NAFNLTVERSFTK
+443 NAFNSTVERSFTK

-504 YTRYWDKLDTGSILA
+504 YTRYWERINDGNILT

-534 CFRSLED
+534 YFRPLED
-541 VDISFDCQKEILYD
+541 VDSSFDCQREILYD

-569 IKAHLSSYMPSDVL
+569 IKVHLSSYMPSDVL

-615 LRSNLHQPGSRDLV
+615 LRSNLHQPGSRDLA
-629 EV
+629 EI

>member
-1 MKGALSIMNNQ
+1 MNNQ

-95 VQPTSVYQQ
+95 VQPTNVYQQ

-114 HPISQDNPI
+114 HPLSQDNPI

-375 YSRDKNYQALMNSM
+375 YSRDKNYQALMNST

-443 NAFNLTVERSFTK
+443 TAFNSTVERSFTK

-504 YTRYWDKLDTGSILA
+504 YTRYWERINDGNILT

-525 YAARRSNMI
+525 YAARRCDMI
-534 CFRSLED
+534 CFRPLED
-541 VDISFDCQKEILYD
+541 VDSSFECQKEILYD

-569 IKAHLSSYMPSDVL
+569 IKVQLRSYMPSDVL
-583 NRLKTTGV
+583 NRLKTAGV
-591 LSGSVPKTLTLA
+591 LSGSVPKTLTFA
-603 PNEPKDFRFRTL
+603 PNESKDFRFRTL
-615 LRSNLHQPGSRDLV
+615 LRSSLHQPGSRDLV
-629 EV
+629 EI

>member
-1 MKGALSIMNNQ
+1 MNNQ

-43 VIPNSIPR
+43 VIPNSIPQ

-95 VQPTSVYQQ
+95 VQPTNVYQQ

-294 PPTPDMIL
+294 PPTPDIIL

-375 YSRDKNYQALMNSM
+375 YSRDKNYQALMNST

-443 NAFNLTVERSFTK
+443 NAFNSTVERSFTK

-504 YTRYWDKLDTGSILA
+504 YTRYWERINDGNILT

-525 YAARRSNMI
+525 YAARRSDMI
-534 CFRSLED
+534 CFRPLED
-541 VDISFDCQKEILYD
+541 VDSSFDCQKEILYD

-569 IKAHLSSYMPSDVL
+569 IKVQLRSYMPSDVL
-583 NRLKTTGV
+583 NRLKTAGV
-591 LSGSVPKTLTLA
+591 LSGSVPKTLTFA
-603 PNEPKDFRFRTL
+603 PNESKDFRFRTL
-615 LRSNLHQPGSRDLV
+615 LRSTLHQPGSRDLV

>member
-1 MKGALSIMNNQ
+1 MNNQ

-95 VQPTSVYQQ
+95 VQPTNVYQQ

-235 ANLPATICAELI
+235 ANHPATICAELI

-339 IDSTPYVFKK
+339 IDSTPSLFKK

-395 PLYMVVSSNLTP
+395 PLYMVVSSSLTP

-420 DPYEATNSI
+420 EPYEATNSI

-443 NAFNLTVERSFTK
+443 NAFNSTVERSFTK

-504 YTRYWDKLDTGSILA
+504 YTRYWERINDGNILT

-525 YAARRSNMI
+525 YAARRSDMI
-534 CFRSLED
+534 CFRPLED
-541 VDISFDCQKEILYD
+541 VDSSFECQKEILYD

-569 IKAHLSSYMPSDVL
+569 IKVQLRSYMPSDVL
-583 NRLKTTGV
+583 NRLKTAGV
-591 LSGSVPKTLTLA
+591 LSGSVPKTLTFA
-603 PNEPKDFRFRTL
+603 PNESKDFRFRTL
-615 LRSNLHQPGSRDLV
+615 LRSSLHQPGSRDLV
-629 EV
+629 EI